1 MHCNAIED
9 SYNSTLSTYLLALY
23 ALASVISN
31 VVMNEFAQSVL
42 YSVTKVVQIHVVS
55 RKSSRPTCTLKL
67 YISYNCNDCSHK
79 NGIRFKHSAHHLW
92 VSAGINIEGV

>member
-31 VVMNEFAQSVL
+31 VVMNEFAQSDL
-42 YSVTKVVQIHVVS
+42 YSVTKVVQMHVGLDDI
-55 RKSSRPTCTLKL
+55 RETTCIWTTFVKL
-67 YISYNCNDCSHK
+67 YKTD
-79 NGIRFKHSAHHLW
+79 
-92 VSAGINIEGV
+92 

>member
-42 YSVTKVVQIHVVS
+42 YIV
-55 RKSSRPTCTLKL
+55 
-67 YISYNCNDCSHK
+67 
-79 NGIRFKHSAHHLW
+79 
-92 VSAGINIEGV
+92 